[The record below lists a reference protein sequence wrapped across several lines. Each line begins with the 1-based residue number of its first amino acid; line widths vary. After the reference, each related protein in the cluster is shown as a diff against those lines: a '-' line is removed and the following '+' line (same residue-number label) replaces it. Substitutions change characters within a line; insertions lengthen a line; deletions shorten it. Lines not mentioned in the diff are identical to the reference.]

1 MTKETIDNLKNKL
14 IKLSQLLASYQSNK
28 DKVFIYDDKRFDQI
42 FVDYNNIKGKIKKI
56 IANDKFLLD
65 RHKIAA
71 FFIIAIIKNKP
82 IVLKMNKTDI
92 KNDDLEFVANLNLA
106 ITFANYIIK
115 TFYEFKNKKS
125 LKIFTPKS
133 DTTNY
138 NDQLVG
144 LIRALKDTIETENTK
159 EILLMAIS
167 HILFLIEKY
176 SECEMEKLGKH

>member
-1 MTKETIDNLKNKL
+1 MTEKTIDNLKSKL
-14 IKLSQLLASYQSNK
+14 IKLSQSIASYQSNECEI
-28 DKVFIYDDKRFDQI
+28 FIYNDERFNQI
-42 FVDYNNIKGKIKKI
+42 FVDYDNMKTKVKKI
-56 IANDKFLLD
+56 ITNDKFLLD

-82 IVLKMNKTDI
+82 IVLKINNTDI
-92 KNDDLEFVANLNLA
+92 KNDDLEFIINLNLA

-115 TFYEFKNKKS
+115 TFYEFKNKKK

-133 DTTNY
+133 NTTNY

-144 LIRALKDTIETENTK
+144 LIKMLKDIIEIEDNK
-159 EILLMAIS
+159 EILLMTIS

-176 SECEMEKLGKH
+176 SECRMEKIR